1 MKHLRLPLIVS
12 LTLLSLY
19 ACAWL
24 PKFKD
29 TTAVDHR
36 PHDITLNELLKR
48 LDSVTRI
55 LGTVEL
61 SLKTSKQTLSGNAS
75 IVLDDSGFQ
84 INVYSLGF
92 LVGEFTQKD
101 GRLSSSPEM
110 DDADKEVFAR
120 VIREGLLWWKFDD
133 LVVSDLDDWLI
144 LKTYGRV
151 VVLSK
156 ATLSPVK
163 QSLYIGDGSIM
174 RIVYKDTVWT
184 DGIAYPSRID
194 ASLGEN
200 SISIKVEAVRFE
212 RGEEKEGGGSAPP
225 QTPLQGVTDPLTP

>member
-24 PKFKD
+24 PKLKG
-29 TTAVDHR
+29 TTTVDHS
-36 PHDITLNELLKR
+36 PKDITLNELLKR
-48 LDSVTRI
+48 LYNVTRI
-55 LGTVEL
+55 SGIVEL
-61 SLKTSKQTLSGNAS
+61 NLKTSKQTLSGNAS

-101 GRLSSSPEM
+101 GHLSSSPEM
-110 DDADKEVFAR
+110 DDADKEIFAK
-120 VIREGLLWWKFDD
+120 VIREGLMWWKFND
-133 LVVSDLDDWLI
+133 LITSDIDNWLI
-144 LKTYGRV
+144 LKTYGRI
-151 VVLSK
+151 VVLDK
-156 ATLSPVK
+156 AALAPVK
-163 QSLYIGDGSIM
+163 QSLYIGDDSIM

-200 SISIKVEAVRFE
+200 SLNIKVEAIRFE
-212 RGEEKEGGGSAPP
+212 
-225 QTPLQGVTDPLTP
+225 